1 MKWLSD
7 RAVDRLREVADTP
20 DLSGTRYR
28 LVERLGRGGM
38 GTVYLAEDTALGRR
52 LALKVLHEPDAP
64 ANLAARL
71 LREAQILARLEHPG
85 IVPVHDV
92 GTLADGRVFYTMKY
106 VEGARLD
113 RHLESVA
120 ALTDRLRIFARIC
133 EAVAFAHAQ
142 GFLHRDLKPENV
154 MVGPFGEVLV
164 MDWGVAKVLRAASR
178 ATEAASPG
186 ASPAPAADEVSPAKV
201 APADSAAFL
210 PAETEHGAVLGTPG
224 YMAPEQARGEA
235 QSLDQRADVFALGA
249 ILQFLLTGRA
259 PDGLTSADNSAAGMP
274 TRHVP
279 GALRAICAKAMAS
292 EPAGRYPSAQ
302 ELAADVA
309 RYLDG
314 LPVAAYP
321 ENVFRRTA
329 RLVSRHRVA
338 VLLVT
343 AYLLMR
349 VLLLFFMGR

>member
-7 RAVDRLREVADTP
+7 RALERLREAAGSP

-38 GTVYLAEDTALGRR
+38 GTVYLVEDTALGRR

-64 ANLAARL
+64 ADLAARL
-71 LREAQILARLEHPG
+71 LREARILARLEHPG

-92 GTLADGRVFYTMKY
+92 GTLTEGRVFYTMKY
-106 VEGARLD
+106 VQGARLD
-113 RHLESVA
+113 QHLEMVH
-120 ALTDRLRIFARIC
+120 ALPDRLRIFARIC

-164 MDWGVAKVLRAASR
+164 MDWGVAKVLRAQPEENPPER
-178 ATEAASPG
+178 AAGATLQSADTEQ
-186 ASPAPAADEVSPAKV
+186 
-201 APADSAAFL
+201 
-210 PAETEHGAVLGTPG
+210 GAVLGTPG
-224 YMAPEQARGEA
+224 YMAPEQARGET
-235 QSLDQRADVFALGA
+235 QNLDQRADVYSLGA
-249 ILQFLLTGRA
+249 ILRFCLAGRGSEAIASAGDGHPATPTGR
-259 PDGLTSADNSAAGMP
+259 
-274 TRHVP
+274 VP
-279 GALRAICAKAMAS
+279 RALEAICAKAMAS
-292 EPAGRYPSAQ
+292 DSAGRYSSAP

-321 ENVFRRTA
+321 ENMFRRAA

-338 VLLVT
+338 ILLVT
-343 AYLLMR
+343 AYLVTR
-349 VLLLFFMGR
+349 VLLLILMGR